1 MNTTSEDARTLLRA
15 ISIHGYATTMAHAF
29 TLIPVGIAG
38 MTPTMMVYAEV
49 GQAAVEVKSSDA

>member
-1 MNTTSEDARTLLRA
+1 
-15 ISIHGYATTMAHAF
+15 MAHAF